1 MKMKRKLRKKKLSTF
16 TFFLA
21 AVSSVTVS
29 FLALPIV
36 YLILTQF
43 SGLGAFKAFLKA
55 ALLNRNVW
63 EVILLTYFAAL
74 VSTTLAV
81 IFGVPLAY
89 ILVRYDFPA
98 KRVVESFAD
107 LPAVIPHTVA
117 GIALLSVLG
126 SSGIIGR
133 FSPVSFVDAFPGVV
147 AAMFFVSFPIF
158 LNNAREGFAKI
169 DRRLESV
176 ARTLGANHFKA
187 FLTVTLPL
195 SARSIAAGAI
205 IAWARAV
212 SEFGAI
218 VVLAYYPLV
227 ASTLIYDR
235 YLSEGLNAAEP
246 VAVLL
251 ILLTVLVFSVLRT
264 LFWKSE
270 LQQ

>member
-1 MKMKRKLRKKKLSTF
+1 MTKFKLVLSIF
-16 TFFLA
+16 SALM
-21 AVSSVTVS
+21 VC

-36 YLILTQF
+36 YMVAMQF
-43 SGLGAFKAFLKA
+43 CKFSSFVETV
-55 ALLNRNVW
+55 LNPSVW
-63 EVILLTYFAAL
+63 SVIALTYFAAL
-74 VSTTLAV
+74 VSTAIAIV
-81 IFGVPLAY
+81 FGVPLAY
-89 ILVRYDFPA
+89 ILARYDFPA
-98 KRVVESFAD
+98 KRVIESFVD
-107 LPAVIPHTVA
+107 IPAVIPHTVA

-133 FSPVSFVDAFPGVV
+133 FSPVRFVDAFPGIV
-147 AAMFFVSFPIF
+147 AAMLFVSFPIF
-158 LNNAREGFAKI
+158 LNNAREGFSKV

-176 ARTLGANHFKA
+176 ARTLGASHFRA

-205 IAWARAV
+205 VAWARAV

-218 VVLAYYPLV
+218 VVIAYYPLV

-251 ILLTVLVFSVLRT
+251 ILLTMAIFAVIRFVFWRCG
-264 LFWKSE
+264 SE
-270 LQQ
+270 V

>member
-1 MKMKRKLRKKKLSTF
+1 MTKFKLVLSIF
-16 TFFLA
+16 SALM
-21 AVSSVTVS
+21 VC

-36 YLILTQF
+36 YMVAMQF
-43 SGLGAFKAFLKA
+43 CKFSSFVKTV
-55 ALLNRNVW
+55 LNPSVW
-63 EVILLTYFAAL
+63 SVIALTYFAAL
-74 VSTTLAV
+74 VSTAIAIV
-81 IFGVPLAY
+81 FGVPLAY
-89 ILVRYDFPA
+89 ILARYDFPA
-98 KRVVESFAD
+98 KRVIESFVD
-107 LPAVIPHTVA
+107 IPAVIPHTVA

-133 FSPVSFVDAFPGVV
+133 FSPVRFVDAFPGIV
-147 AAMFFVSFPIF
+147 AAMLFVSFPIF
-158 LNNAREGFAKI
+158 LNNAREGFSKV

-176 ARTLGANHFKA
+176 ARTLGASHFRA

-205 IAWARAV
+205 VAWARAV

-218 VVLAYYPLV
+218 VVIAYYPLV

-251 ILLTVLVFSVLRT
+251 ILLTMAIFAVIRFVFWRCG
-264 LFWKSE
+264 SE
-270 LQQ
+270 V